1 VAVPHDGEEREMPGF
16 DVKVPTPARVWNYW
30 VGGKDNFAA
39 DREAGE
45 QILEAM
51 PTLRAIA
58 QLSRRFLIDVV
69 HDLAAEQGIRQFL
82 DIGTGLP
89 TADNTHDVAQRAA
102 PDARIVYA
110 DYDPVVLTHA
120 RALLTSTPEGQT
132 DYIQADV
139 RDPEAIL
146 AAAKRTLDF
155 SKPVAVIL
163 IFVMHFVPD
172 DEDPYDVVR
181 RLMEPLP
188 PGSYLVMG
196 HAASDIAGM
205 TAGANA
211 YNDRV
216 SAHITPRDYAGFS
229 RFFDGLEMIGP
240 GVAPMAQWSGA
251 SSDHGLQAYAGVGRK
266 SAA

>member
-1 VAVPHDGEEREMPGF
+1 MPGF
-16 DVKVPTPARVWNYW
+16 DVTMPSSARVWNYW

-58 QLSRRFLIDVV
+58 WRSRRFLIDAVR
-69 HDLAAEQGIRQFL
+69 DLTAERGIRQFL

-89 TADNTHDVAQRAA
+89 TADNTHDVAQQAA
-102 PDARIVYA
+102 PDARIMYA

-120 RALLTSTPEGQT
+120 KALLTSTPEGKT

-139 RDPEAIL
+139 RDPDVIL
-146 AAAKRTLDF
+146 AAARRTLDF

-163 IFVMHFVPD
+163 IMVMHFVAD
-172 DEDPYDVVR
+172 GERPYEVVR

-188 PGSYLVMG
+188 SGSYLVLT
-196 HAASDIAGM
+196 HAASDIAADFM
-205 TAGANA
+205 AAGADA

-216 SAHITPRDYAGFS
+216 SAQITPRDRAGVK

-240 GVAPMAQWSGA
+240 GVVPLAQWFGTA
-251 SSDHGLQAYAGVGRK
+251 DDEGLQAYCGVGRK
-266 SAA
+266 P

>member
-1 VAVPHDGEEREMPGF
+1 MPGF
-16 DVKVPTPARVWNYW
+16 DMKVPTSARVWNYW

-39 DREAGE
+39 DRAAGE
-45 QILEAM
+45 QILQAM
-51 PTLRAIA
+51 PTLRMIA

-69 HDLAAEQGIRQFL
+69 HDLTAEHGIRQFL

-120 RALLTSTPEGQT
+120 KALLTSTPEGKT

-139 RDPEAIL
+139 RDPEVIL
-146 AAAKRTLDF
+146 SAARRTLDL
-155 SKPVAVIL
+155 SEPVAVIL

-172 DEDPYDVVR
+172 AEHPYEVVR
-181 RLMEPLP
+181 RLMEPLA

-205 TAGANA
+205 AAGAGA
-211 YNDRV
+211 YNNHV
-216 SAHITPRDYAGFS
+216 ATAQITPRDYAGVS

-240 GVAPMAQWSGA
+240 GVVPLAQWSG
-251 SSDHGLQAYAGVGRK
+251 SSGDRGLQAYCGVGRK
-266 SAA
+266 P